1 VVSELPDLLSHH
13 VGASR
18 YVLIGDDRVSALHGA
33 QLFDAIASHGR
44 EALSLTFPAGEENK
58 NRTEWARLTDSI
70 LAAGIGRDGC
80 IVALGGGVT
89 GDLAGFVAATYMR
102 GIPVVQL
109 PTSLVAMVDSAVGGK
124 TGVDVPSGK
133 NLVGAFHPPAFVLV
147 DPVLTGTLPRRE
159 RSQGLAEAIKH
170 GAIVDRDYLS
180 RIESDMG
187 ALLRGDPAKTAE
199 IVSRSIEIKA
209 EVVSEDERESGRRQI
224 LNFGHTLGHA
234 VEAAFDFRL
243 PHGDSVAI
251 GMVLESRLGEDLGV
265 TREGTAEALSR
276 VLDAAELPT
285 RLPSLP
291 DPELLLDL
299 VARDKKVRKGLPRY
313 VFLRQIGETER
324 GEGWSRGV
332 DSARVRDFLLREFSR
347 QL

>member
-1 VVSELPDLLSHH
+1 
-13 VGASR
+13 
-18 YVLIGDDRVSALHGA
+18 
-33 QLFDAIASHGR
+33 
-44 EALSLTFPAGEENK
+44 
-58 NRTEWARLTDSI
+58 
-70 LAAGIGRDGC
+70 
-80 IVALGGGVT
+80 
-89 GDLAGFVAATYMR
+89 
-102 GIPVVQL
+102 
-109 PTSLVAMVDSAVGGK
+109 
-124 TGVDVPSGK
+124 
-133 NLVGAFHPPAFVLV
+133 
-147 DPVLTGTLPRRE
+147 
-159 RSQGLAEAIKH
+159 
-170 GAIVDRDYLS
+170 
-180 RIESDMG
+180 MG

-313 VFLRQIGETER
+313 VFLRQIGETEM